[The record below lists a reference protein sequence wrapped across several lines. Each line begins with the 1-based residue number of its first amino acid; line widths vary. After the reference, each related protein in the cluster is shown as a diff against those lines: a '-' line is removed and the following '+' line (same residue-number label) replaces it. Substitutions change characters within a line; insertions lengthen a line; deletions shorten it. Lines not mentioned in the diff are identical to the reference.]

1 MRISDFSGENSLRG
15 ITASNRYL
23 RKMKRALPK
32 REYFRW
38 KQTGWED
45 KLAKIYNELNGNLDL
60 IEKRC
65 QSEGLTVDRERIRKK
80 INELIKKAVLK
91 PTPEWNAHLV
101 QVCALFSF
109 PSSEKLF
116 CPGQCARLFQK
127 LHEGI
132 VQNCI

>member
-1 MRISDFSGENSLRG
+1 
-15 ITASNRYL
+15 
-23 RKMKRALPK
+23 MKRALPK

-45 KLAKIYNELNGNLDL
+45 KLAKIYNELHGNLDL

-101 QVCALFSF
+101 QVCSLLFF
-109 PSSEKLF
+109 IL
-116 CPGQCARLFQK
+116 
-127 LHEGI
+127 
-132 VQNCI
+132 